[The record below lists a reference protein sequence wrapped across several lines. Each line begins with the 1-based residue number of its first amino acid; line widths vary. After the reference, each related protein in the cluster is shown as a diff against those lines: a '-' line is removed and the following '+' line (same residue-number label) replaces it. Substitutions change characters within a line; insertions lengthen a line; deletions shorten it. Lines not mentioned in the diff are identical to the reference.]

1 MLIPTTLPSTSTKR
15 TATIAGVDG
24 RIRLDVDHP
33 VVRPQLPR
41 NGTDHSHAH
50 RIFQTQGTSESQD
63 ELSLTNLFRIRE
75 EIQGRQVLAIDLHES
90 KVGLQI
96 DSDHRT
102 GKPPSTR
109 SDHAPSRRSFNE
121 RQLHLNFGCASDY
134 VCVGDDEAV
143 GADDYSR
150 TRRRTESD
158 GRTTRTHTS
167 VGVALDLHDSRSDAR
182 GQPRNRCVEFSE
194 SVLGCGVGREQ
205 SKTSVG
211 NRARQTRGQSNAAK
225 KPAPGRAIRLRSRTR
240 SSRSYQNLCRPH
252 HLHHRR
258 LHRRCARFSVRESV
272 RSAGGRPRK
281 PSCRPGAAA

>member
-1 MLIPTTLPSTSTKR
+1 M
-15 TATIAGVDG
+15 
-24 RIRLDVDHP
+24 
-33 VVRPQLPR
+33 
-41 NGTDHSHAH
+41 
-50 RIFQTQGTSESQD
+50 
-63 ELSLTNLFRIRE
+63 NLFRIR

-121 RQLHLNFGCASDY
+121 RQLHMNFGCASDY

-143 GADDYSR
+143 RADDYSR

-158 GRTTRTHTS
+158 GGTARTHRS

-182 GQPRNRCVEFSE
+182 VQPRDGCVEFSE

-205 SKTSVG
+205 NKTDE
-211 NRARQTRGQSNAAK
+211 RAEQRGK
-225 KPAPGRAIRLRSRTR
+225 KPASGRAIRLRSRTR
-240 SSRSYQNLCRPH
+240 SSRSSQNPYRPH
-252 HLHHRR
+252 PLRHRR
-258 LHRRCARFSVRESV
+258 LHRRCARFYVRESV